1 MCRYSEMPANKI
13 NGQPVALDK
22 AFNRIVRYQVA
33 ANGREADE
41 VIALLPF
48 IVSLGL
54 EQELAA
60 CKEAHRYDLD
70 SKRAY
75 SFQLESNRLH
85 IWIWNEVDDYV
96 EAGIL
101 LTLIASRDKD
111 LSEEFANETY
121 LRATGRHVDQSR
133 AVLRYRPHGPYDVS

>member
-1 MCRYSEMPANKI
+1 MPAHKI
-13 NGQPVALDK
+13 NGLPIALDS

-33 ANGREADE
+33 VHGSEADE
-41 VIALLPF
+41 VIARLPF

-60 CKEAHRYDLD
+60 CKEAHRYDLEA
-70 SKRAY
+70 KRAY

-85 IWIWNEVDDYV
+85 IWIWNEVIDYL
-96 EAGIL
+96 EAGNL
-101 LTLIASRDKD
+101 LTLIVSSEKE

-121 LRATGRHVDQSR
+121 LRATGRNVDQPR
-133 AVLRYRPHGPYDVS
+133 TVLRYKPHGPYDVS